1 MKKQFLLLLLCL
13 FSLLGGGKKQSQR
26 LVRAAKQHFGRLMT
40 KER

>member
-13 FSLLGGGKKQSQR
+13 FSLLGGVKAETKTGS
-26 LVRAAKQHFGRLMT
+26 AAKQHFGRLMT